1 MESTVMRI
9 VWYLDSAASFH
20 MTWNGDLFSD
30 LEEKDLKKNIEF
42 GDYGRY
48 SVTNINAVTFSRES
62 SSPLRLIDV
71 M

>member
-1 MESTVMRI
+1 MTNTIMGNM
-9 VWYLDSAASFH
+9 WYLNRTASFH